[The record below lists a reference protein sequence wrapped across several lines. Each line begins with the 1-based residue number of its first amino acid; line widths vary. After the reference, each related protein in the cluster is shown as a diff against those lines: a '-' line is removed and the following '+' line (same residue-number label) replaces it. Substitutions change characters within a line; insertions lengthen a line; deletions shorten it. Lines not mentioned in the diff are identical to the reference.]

1 MQKVTKRKVIAFFI
15 GLLIVS
21 FLTMVG
27 SLAFFSADLAVVLR
41 NVVITDAAFM
51 ALYMLW
57 IKLHKGY
64 EKMYKSGLELE
75 EEK

>member
-1 MQKVTKRKVIAFFI
+1 MAVFFV

-27 SLAFFSADLAVVLR
+27 SLAFFAADLAVVLR
-41 NVVITDAAFM
+41 NIVITDAAFM

>member
-1 MQKVTKRKVIAFFI
+1 MQKATKQKMVVFFI

-27 SLAFFSADLAVVLR
+27 SLAFLSADLAVVLR
-41 NVVITDAAFM
+41 NIAITDAIFI
-51 ALYMLW
+51 ALYMFW
-57 IKLHKGY
+57 IKLNKGY

>member
-21 FLTMVG
+21 FLTAVG
-27 SLAFFSADLAVVLR
+27 SLAFFSAELAVVLR
-41 NVVITDAAFM
+41 NIAITDAIFI
-51 ALYMLW
+51 ALYTVW
-57 IKLHKGY
+57 IRLNRGY
-64 EKMYKSGLELE
+64 EQMYKSGLELE